1 MSREL
6 IIYCDESDI
15 SGKHFSNFYGGVLVE
30 STHLAEVA
38 ERLENTKLE
47 LNLSAEVKWQKISEA
62 YADKYIAFIEEIFAL
77 VREGKMKFR
86 IMFTQNY
93 FAAAGLTRKQRD
105 ETFFILYYQ
114 FVKHAFGL
122 RYAGTA
128 SQQTNVRMYFDKLP
142 DTQEKCA
149 AFKGF
154 VLGLNRNTDFARA
167 GIVLAQNQIAEIDSK
182 EHVILQ
188 SLDIILGAMQFRL
201 NDKHLEKPPGQ
212 RTRGKR
218 TRAKEKVYKRINA
231 LIRQLYPGYAFNIG
245 ISTGKDG
252 DPRSY
257 WTDPYRHWLFMPTE
271 VEIKPEYGKR
281 KEKRPAATT

>member
-6 IIYCDESDI
+6 SIYCDESDI

-30 STHLAEVA
+30 SVHLIEVA
-38 ERLENTKLE
+38 ERLERKKQE

-62 YADKYIAFIEEIFAL
+62 YADKYIAFIEEVFSLAG
-77 VREGKMKFR
+77 EGKMKFR

-93 FAAAGLTRKQRD
+93 FAATGLTKEQR
-105 ETFFILYYQ
+105 EGTYFRLYYQ

-122 RYAGTA
+122 QYAGVEGH
-128 SQQTNVRMYFDKLP
+128 QTRVRMYFDKLP

-154 VLGLNRNTDFARA
+154 VLGLNRNPKFVHA
-167 GIVLAQNQIAEIDSK
+167 GIVLAEDQIAEIDSK

-188 SLDIILGAMQFRL
+188 SLDIILGSMQFRL

-212 RTRGKR
+212 RVRGKR
-218 TRAKEKVYKRINA
+218 TRAKERVYKRISA

-245 ISTGKDG
+245 ISTGMDG
-252 DPRSY
+252 NPAST
-257 WTDPYRHWLFMPTE
+257 WIDPYRHWLFMPTE
-271 VEIKPEYGKR
+271 REIKPEYGKR
-281 KEKRPAATT
+281 K